1 MNLGIKVK
9 RWKSTDNIYGSGF
22 GASDIKLLEAGPGI
36 PSLQKAVGR
45 NELHSYRGKH
55 GYPAPNLRLHCTFPD
70 RARLLFG

>member
-1 MNLGIKVK
+1 MKEEIISCYFVGSFEWMDLGIKGK

-45 NELHSYRGKH
+45 NELHS
-55 GYPAPNLRLHCTFPD
+55 
-70 RARLLFG
+70 